1 MNSKRGSS
9 AVFLSAILAAL
20 MTITLA
26 LIYGVREETI
36 RSRTDS
42 IVNLAGDSI
51 YQNLILTFRKNMDC
65 F

>member
-9 AVFLSAILAAL
+9 AVFLSVILAAL

-42 IVNLAGDSI
+42 IVNRQAIRS
-51 YQNLILTFRKNMDC
+51 YQNLILMFRKNMDC

>member
-9 AVFLSAILAAL
+9 AVFLSVILAAL

-51 YQNLILTFRKNMDC
+51 
-65 F
+65 